1 MIASRSSTT
10 VITTAMMIERV
21 AGLIVV
27 ESVDEPEV
35 VVGTEEA
42 PA

>member
-1 MIASRSSTT
+1 MSARRSSAT

-21 AGLIVV
+21 AGLIL
-27 ESVDEPEV
+27 ESVDESEV